1 MSRWD
6 LQRQRRRHR
15 RKALLLLALAG
26 AVRPVDMVIRYRR
39 TERLIGTMSSES
51 DVQSFPA
58 VAYRRSIW
66 TTDIR
71 QLWKAYRQGAAPK
84 FSPDSTP
91 VKKESGI
98 AEHTF
103 KLQRD

>member
-6 LQRQRRRHR
+6 LQRERRRQR

-26 AVRPVDMVIRYRR
+26 AVRPVDMVIRYRG
-39 TERLIGTMSSES
+39 TERLIGTLSSDS

-71 QLWKAYRQGAAPK
+71 HLWKAYRQGVAPE
-84 FSPDSTP
+84 FPPDSTP
-91 VKKESGI
+91 LKKESGI

>member
-26 AVRPVDMVIRYRR
+26 AVRPVDMVIRYRG

-58 VAYRRSIW
+58 VGYRRSIW

-71 QLWKAYRQGAAPK
+71 QLWKAYRQGAAIE

>member
-6 LQRQRRRHR
+6 LQRERRRQR
-15 RKALLLLALAG
+15 RKALLLRALAD
-26 AVRPVDMVIRYRR
+26 AVRPVDMVIRYRG
-39 TERLIGTMSSES
+39 TERLVGTLSSDS

-58 VAYRRSIW
+58 VAFRRSIW

-71 QLWKAYRQGAAPK
+71 HLWKSYRQGAAPEL
-84 FSPDSTP
+84 PPNSTP
-91 VKKESGI
+91 VKTESGI

>member
-26 AVRPVDMVIRYRR
+26 AVRPVDMVIRYRG

-71 QLWKAYRQGAAPK
+71 QLWKAYRQGAAPE

>member
-6 LQRQRRRHR
+6 LQRERRRQR

-26 AVRPVDMVIRYRR
+26 AVRPVDMVIRYRG
-39 TERLIGTMSSES
+39 TERSIGTLSSDS
-51 DVQSFPA
+51 DVQSFP
-58 VAYRRSIW
+58 YRRSIW

-71 QLWKAYRQGAAPK
+71 HLWKAYRQGAAPE
-84 FSPDSTP
+84 FRPDSTP